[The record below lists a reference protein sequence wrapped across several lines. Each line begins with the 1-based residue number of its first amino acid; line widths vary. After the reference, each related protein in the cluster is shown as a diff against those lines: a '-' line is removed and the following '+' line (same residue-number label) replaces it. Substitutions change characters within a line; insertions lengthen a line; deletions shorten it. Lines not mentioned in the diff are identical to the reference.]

1 MSQQQRKRKSVQD
14 TSKPNKRVVLTH
26 AQKRQLCLDFQK
38 IPRPTQEELAALYKI
53 KQNTVSDILKKKDK
67 WLLVNPD
74 SEDANKQKERPVYF
88 PQVEEALSL
97 WVTNALAAELTIN
110 TDILREKAKYFA
122 QQFEVNNFSVSNGWI
137 DKFKK
142 RHNLKEYIKW
152 GEARSAPLE
161 TLDEERGILRE
172 IIKDY
177 DLNDV
182 FNCDETGKF
191 YVFFQKASV
200 FYIYNFVYFR
210 IVLGS

>member
-1 MSQQQRKRKSVQD
+1 MYQQQRKRKSTQD
-14 TSKPNKRVVLTH
+14 TLQPNKRVVLTH
-26 AQKRQLCLDFQK
+26 AQKRQLCLDSQK
-38 IPRPTQEELAALYKI
+38 TPWPTQEQLAALYKI

-74 SEDANKQKERPVYF
+74 SEEANKQKERPVYF

-97 WVTNALAAELTIN
+97 WIINALAAELIIN

-122 QQFEVNNFSVSNGWI
+122 RQFEITNFSVSNGWI

-142 RHNLKEYIKW
+142 RHNLKEYTKW
-152 GEARSAPLE
+152 GEAKSAPLE
-161 TLDEERGILRE
+161 TLDEEREILRE

-191 YVFFQKASV
+191 
-200 FYIYNFVYFR
+200 
-210 IVLGS
+210 